1 MASNE
6 MPGPPYVLLFE
17 EVVPGARPLAI
28 LLDDLPAVPLF
39 DSETKA
45 RDFVASTG
53 FGSDLEPVEVSSAG
67 LIRALESVEDEVEY
81 VALNP
86 PPAREA
92 GSMRVRM
99 GSLRELVD
107 ALETSRGE
115 DDLFGLG
122 LGGPGG

>member
-17 EVVPGARPLAI
+17 EVVPSARPLAI

>member
-6 MPGPPYVLLFE
+6 MPSPPYVLLFE

-28 LLDDLPAVPLF
+28 LLDDRGAVPLF
-39 DSETKA
+39 DSEVKA
-45 RDFVASTG
+45 REFLGSAG
-53 FGSDLEPVEVSSAG
+53 FGTGLEPVELSSAG
-67 LIRALESVEDEVEY
+67 LIRALESVADEVGY

-86 PPAREA
+86 PPAEK
-92 GSMRVRM
+92 GGMRVRM

-122 LGGPGG
+122 SGG

>member
-28 LLDDLPAVPLF
+28 LVGERGAVPLF
-39 DSETKA
+39 DSEAKA
-45 RDFVASTG
+45 QEFLASAG
-53 FGSDLEPVEVSSAG
+53 FGAELEPVEVSSAG
-67 LIRALESVEDEVEY
+67 LIRALESVAGEVEY

-86 PPAREA
+86 PPAREE
-92 GSMRVRM
+92 GGMIVRM
-99 GSLRELVD
+99 GSLSELVD
-107 ALETSRGE
+107 ALETSRE

-122 LGGPGG
+122 S

>member
-39 DSETKA
+39 DSEAKA

-81 VALNP
+81 VVVNP
-86 PPAREA
+86 PPAREE
-92 GSMRVRM
+92 GGMRVRT

>member
-28 LLDDLPAVPLF
+28 LMDDLPAVPLF
-39 DSETKA
+39 DSEAKA

-53 FGSDLEPVEVSSAG
+53 FGADLEPVEVSSAG

-81 VALNP
+81 VVVNP
-86 PPAREA
+86 PPARE
-92 GSMRVRM
+92 GGGMSVKM

-107 ALETSRGE
+107 VLETSRGE